1 MEAGGNFLRRHPRL
15 ELALF
20 LSVLGCYIFVGCWM
34 IRGPPEFSATVTS
47 FEGLDR
53 STSTAGAAAAP
64 TFRVDLRPA
73 AGGAVTV
80 AYDGVPLARAGH
92 GGFCVPARGVVRVL
106 VVATG
111 DGLGLPARLHD
122 SLESRRQR
130 GERVPL
136 DVRLRLDEEHVVPHN
151 WNMPML
157 LRCAAVLDG
166 RPTEGP
172 SRCSLSVCWSQVSL
186 PWLPFTARLSP

>member
-64 TFRVDLRPA
+64 TFRVDLRVKSGSLLLQASGRWRGDRGVRRRAARPRRPRRVLRAGAGRRAGPRRGHGRRARAPRPA
-73 AGGAVTV
+73 PRLAGEPAPTRGAGAV
-80 AYDGVPLARAGH
+80 GRASEAGR
-92 GGFCVPARGVVRVL
+92 GARG
-106 VVATG
+106 
-111 DGLGLPARLHD
+111 
-122 SLESRRQR
+122 
-130 GERVPL
+130 
-136 DVRLRLDEEHVVPHN
+136 
-151 WNMPML
+151 
-157 LRCAAVLDG
+157 AA
-166 RPTEGP
+166 
-172 SRCSLSVCWSQVSL
+172 
-186 PWLPFTARLSP
+186 

>member
-34 IRGPPEFSATVTS
+34 IRGPPEFSATPQRPPS
-47 FEGLDR
+47 A
-53 STSTAGAAAAP
+53 STSASRAAAYC
-64 TFRVDLRPA
+64 FKPA

-172 SRCSLSVCWSQVSL
+172 SRCSLS
-186 PWLPFTARLSP
+186 